1 MSGSADTNPTGF
13 SVAPET
19 ESGCSVNSFLLLV
32 LCCFH
37 REEEDEENERKRNE
51 PVRKKQNLCTL
62 EAACEHVYTKAF
74 SSMVVGVT

>member
-1 MSGSADTNPTGF
+1 M
-13 SVAPET
+13 
-19 ESGCSVNSFLLLV
+19 

-51 PVRKKQNLCTL
+51 PVRKKQNLFTL